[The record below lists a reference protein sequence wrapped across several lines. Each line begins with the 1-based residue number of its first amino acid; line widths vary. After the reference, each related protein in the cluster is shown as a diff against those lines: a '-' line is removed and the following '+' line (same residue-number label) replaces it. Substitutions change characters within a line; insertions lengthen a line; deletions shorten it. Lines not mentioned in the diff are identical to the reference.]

1 MLQLR
6 PTFKRD
12 KRENMAKQRTLN
24 NVVTATGVGVH
35 SGRKTTITM
44 RPAPENTG
52 VVFRRIDLDSVIEIP
67 AKPEFIGDTTL
78 STSLV
83 KDGVKIS
90 TVEHLLSAFSGL
102 GLDNVYVDLDAEEVP
117 IMDGSSAPFIFL
129 IRSAGIQQQNAL
141 KKFVKIKKPIEVSDG
156 DKRIKIS
163 PFDGFKVAFK
173 IDFQHPMFNGDNQFL
188 EIDFS
193 SSSYVREIARA
204 RTFGFRSDY
213 EYIKKN
219 NMALGASLDNAV
231 VFDKFNVLNQ
241 DGLRYQDE
249 PLKHKVLDVVGDL
262 YLLGYSV
269 IGALDCYKSGHAVNS
284 LLLKVL
290 L

>member
-1 MLQLR
+1 
-6 PTFKRD
+6 
-12 KRENMAKQRTLN
+12 MAIMDCSLTSFNFLN
-24 NVVTATGVGVH
+24 
-35 SGRKTTITM
+35 
-44 RPAPENTG
+44 P
-52 VVFRRIDLDSVIEIP
+52 
-67 AKPEFIGDTTL
+67 
-78 STSLV
+78 STSHQ
-83 KDGVKIS
+83 K
-90 TVEHLLSAFSGL
+90 
-102 GLDNVYVDLDAEEVP
+102 
-117 IMDGSSAPFIFL
+117 
-129 IRSAGIQQQNAL
+129 QNAI
-141 KKFVKIKKPIEVSDG
+141 KKVNKIKKPLVVTDG

-231 VFDKFNVLNQ
+231 VFDKFNVMNQ

-249 PLKHKVLDVVGDL
+249 PLKHKILDVVGDL
-262 YLLGYSV
+262 YLLGHSV

-290 L
+290 MQNQDAWELVSFKEEQANPISFIPSVDSAVPAT